1 MMLAGTLVLVGLL
14 MLGDALPLAPGAGL
28 IPRRESK
35 AGVCPD
41 EAKEA
46 ANCTE
51 GCQDDSNCNGS
62 LKCCLTACGMA
73 CQTPNAKPGNCPEIK
88 PGIPMLGLCRN
99 QCSMDSHCISNMK
112 CCANGCGKVSCM
124 TPVF

>member
-1 MMLAGTLVLVGLL
+1 TPACPLVSSLPPAKLL
-14 MLGDALPLAPGAGL
+14 LGSHLAPCAFA
-28 IPRRESK
+28 IAAK